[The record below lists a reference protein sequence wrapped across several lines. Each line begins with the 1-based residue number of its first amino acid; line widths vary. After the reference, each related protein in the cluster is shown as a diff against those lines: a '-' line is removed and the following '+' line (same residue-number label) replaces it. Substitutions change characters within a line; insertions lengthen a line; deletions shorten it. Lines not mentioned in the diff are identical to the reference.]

1 MKILS
6 YDESTLKTDD
16 IAGYCACCEHPVT
29 QDEETLVDEFWR
41 EITDHPDPD
50 IYIDLIIDCVNLS
63 ADQFNCYHEPLLC
76 LNCLKG
82 AIHREL
88 DEE

>member
-1 MKILS
+1 VFVAEHICKILS

-16 IAGYCACCEHPVT
+16 CAGYCACCERPVSPT
-29 QDEETLVDEFWR
+29 EENLVDEFWR

-63 ADQFNCYHEPLLC
+63 PINSIVIMNHSFV
-76 LNCLKG
+76 
-82 AIHREL
+82 
-88 DEE
+88 

>member
-1 MKILS
+1 MSSGGKLPTS
-6 YDESTLKTDD
+6 
-16 IAGYCACCEHPVT
+16 
-29 QDEETLVDEFWR
+29 
-41 EITDHPDPD
+41 PDPD
-50 IYIDLIIDCVNLS
+50 IYIDLIINCVNLS

>member
-29 QDEETLVDEFWR
+29 QDEETSVDEFWR
-41 EITDHPDPD
+41 EIT
-50 IYIDLIIDCVNLS
+50 
-63 ADQFNCYHEPLLC
+63 EPPYTRYLY
-76 LNCLKG
+76 
-82 AIHREL
+82 
-88 DEE
+88 